1 MQVQFNP
8 IRYAIHV
15 ISTHWDSNE
24 VEPTDE
30 VREAYQVLGRA
41 LGHHTHLMSDS
52 DIKQIEMWWS
62 VGARC
67 LGKTP

>member
-8 IRYAIHV
+8 IRYAIYV

-24 VEPTDE
+24 MEPTSE
-30 VREAYQVLGRA
+30 VREAYKVLGRA
-41 LGHHTHLMSDS
+41 LGNHTHLMSAH
-52 DIKQIEMWWS
+52 DINQIEMWWS

-67 LGKTP
+67 LGVAA